1 MCILYIYLP
10 VRVVLTD
17 NVFLLSSFF
26 YIYLFI
32 YFNSFNFYFFIYQ
45 FVELGIVRC
54 MFPLSPAFAH
64 TWIANSN
71 ILKASLFSISSFDFP
86 FCKFFFSFRF
96 LLLDAE
102 KIKRTNKVFLPAV
115 QSMFS
120 LHVLCIS
127 WTEHSLTMSY
137 YCTKQFIHSDY
148 SDLRTYID
156 NTWTSGPVVWSS
168 HNKLGCH
175 GNREMF
181 RWMRMMIS
189 YSISTSR

>member
-1 MCILYIYLP
+1 MYFS
-10 VRVVLTD
+10 
-17 NVFLLSSFF
+17 FLRFF
-26 YIYLFI
+26 IFTYLFI

-64 TWIANSN
+64 TWIENLN
-71 ILKASLFSISSFDFP
+71 ILKASLFSISISSFGFP
-86 FCKFFFSFRF
+86 FCNLFFFSFRF

-127 WTEHSLTMSY
+127 WIEHSLTMSN
-137 YCTKQFIHSDY
+137 YCTKRFIHSD
-148 SDLRTYID
+148 
-156 NTWTSGPVVWSS
+156 
-168 HNKLGCH
+168 
-175 GNREMF
+175 
-181 RWMRMMIS
+181 
-189 YSISTSR
+189 